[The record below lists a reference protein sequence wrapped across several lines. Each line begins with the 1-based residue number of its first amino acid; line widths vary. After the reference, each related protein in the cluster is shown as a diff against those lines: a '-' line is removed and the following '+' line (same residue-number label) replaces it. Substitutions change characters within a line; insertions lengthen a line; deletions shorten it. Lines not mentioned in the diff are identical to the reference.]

1 MTTPTTTPA
10 DAVPGLAAA
19 FPHLGSPLDVGP
31 VRLRNRAVVTA
42 HTTNLA
48 ASHEVSDRHVEY
60 HRRRAAG
67 GFGLIIT
74 EGLRVHPTS
83 LRRPE
88 TLSVWTDAS
97 VPGLARL
104 VEAVHDEGA
113 VLFGQVLHSGR
124 EAADEYTRIPSWG
137 PSALAWSRGAPVP
150 HEMDEDEIDDLV
162 ACYSAAA
169 WRVAEAGFDGVELHI
184 GHGHLLQQFLSPVT
198 NHRDDAWGG
207 DADRRLAL
215 VSRVL
220 TEVAATLPRDRMALG
235 VRISADEFLEGGLGL
250 AEMSDL
256 TRELVARHDL
266 DFVNVS
272 HSAYVGGVT
281 LSTQIADM
289 AHGPAPFAHLPAAIR
304 GAVPGTPVMMA
315 CRVETADHAEEL
327 LAAGTA
333 DAVALTRASIADP
346 DLVRSAAVG
355 RRVRRCTACN
365 QLCIGRTSTGLP
377 LSCVVN
383 PEVGLEA
390 RWAALHDELRAAV
403 GPARPGLLVVGAGPA
418 GMEAALAA
426 SAYADVRL
434 VDAAD
439 APGGTLR
446 MAASLRNRG
455 GWWRLIEDLTDEC
468 AAAGVRLDLGRRV
481 SGGDAAGADA
491 VVLATGARRSART
504 FGDRTATLVERLG
517 VDGWDERI
525 GPGDH
530 VLVHDD
536 TGFWPGLAAVEH
548 LLASGAEVHYVS
560 PLGAFAPQITIYSK
574 FGLTD
579 RLRGAR
585 LHPHV
590 GTSVAAWRADG
601 TVDLVDAITG
611 AGIPAI
617 TEVAHV
623 FDVGRAESPRP
634 VRPPVP
640 SVVVGDAYAPRD
652 AGAAVW
658 SGRVGG
664 LRAVV
669 RAAVADP
676 GLQQRLERAL
686 TALPLAPTLTARQH
700 DGGGTATGGRS

>member
-1 MTTPTTTPA
+1 MTAAAPA
-10 DAVPGLAAA
+10 DPVPGLADAH
-19 FPHLGSPLDVGP
+19 PHLGAPLEVGP
-31 VRLRNRAVVTA
+31 VTLRNRAVVTA

-48 ASHEVSDRHVEY
+48 TSHEVSDRHVEY

-88 TLSVWTDAS
+88 TLSVWTDDA

-104 VEAVHDEGA
+104 VDAVHGEGA
-113 VLFGQVLHSGR
+113 ALFAQVLHSGR

-137 PSALAWSRGAPVP
+137 PSALAWSRGAPLP
-150 HEMDEDEIDDLV
+150 HEMDAEEIDDLV
-162 ACYSAAA
+162 ACYAAAA

-184 GHGHLLQQFLSPVT
+184 GHGHLLQQFLSPAT

-207 DADRRLAL
+207 DPARRLAL
-215 VSRVL
+215 VARVL
-220 TEVAATLPRDRMALG
+220 TAVAETLPRDRMALG

-250 AEMSDL
+250 AEMSEL
-256 TRELVARHDL
+256 TRDLVEAHDL

-272 HSAYVGGVT
+272 HSAYVGGMT

-304 GAVPGTPVMMA
+304 RAIPGTPVMMA
-315 CRVETADHAEEL
+315 CRVETAAHGEEL
-327 LAAGTA
+327 LAAGAA

-346 DLVRSAAVG
+346 DLVRTAGAG
-355 RRVRRCTACN
+355 LRARRCTACN

-383 PEVGLEA
+383 PEVGLEE
-390 RWAALHDELRAAV
+390 RWDALRSDLAAALGTV
-403 GPARPGLLVVGAGPA
+403 RPRVLVVGAGPA

-426 SAYADVRL
+426 AAYADVEL

-439 APGGTLR
+439 EPGGTLR
-446 MAASLRNRG
+446 LAASLRNRG
-455 GWWRLIEDLTDEC
+455 GWWRLIEDLTAEC
-468 AAAGVRLDLGRRV
+468 ATAGVRLALGRRV
-481 SGGDAAGADA
+481 PDGHAADADA
-491 VVLATGARRSART
+491 VVLATGARRHART
-504 FGDRTATLVERLG
+504 FGDRAGVLVERLG
-517 VDGWDERI
+517 VDGWAELL
-525 GPGDH
+525 GPDDR
-530 VLVHDD
+530 VVVHDD
-536 TGFWPGLAAVEH
+536 QGFWPGLAAVEH
-548 LLASGAEVHYVS
+548 LLATGAEVHYVS

-590 GTSVAAWRADG
+590 GATLTGWGGDG
-601 TVDLVDAITG
+601 AVRLTDAITG
-611 AGIPAI
+611 ATAAELPDVG
-617 TEVAHV
+617 HV
-623 FDVGRAESPRP
+623 FDVGQPESPRP
-634 VRPPVP
+634 VRPAVP

-652 AGAAVW
+652 TGAAVW

-676 GLQQRLERAL
+676 GAQDRLERAL
-686 TALPLAPTLTARQH
+686 TALPLAPSRTARQTVAPEGA
-700 DGGGTATGGRS
+700 GGGAR